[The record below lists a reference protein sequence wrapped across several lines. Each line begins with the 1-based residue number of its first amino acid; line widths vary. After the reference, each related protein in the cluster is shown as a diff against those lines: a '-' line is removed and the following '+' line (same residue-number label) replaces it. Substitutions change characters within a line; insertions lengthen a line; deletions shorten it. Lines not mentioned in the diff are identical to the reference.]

1 MKIAMALLTD
11 IDAGLSRVISCSSKS
26 TSFETIT
33 TITKDLTNLG
43 YHPKIKH

>member
-11 IDAGLSRVISCSSKS
+11 IDAGLSRASPTS

-43 YHPKIKH
+43 YYPKIKHY